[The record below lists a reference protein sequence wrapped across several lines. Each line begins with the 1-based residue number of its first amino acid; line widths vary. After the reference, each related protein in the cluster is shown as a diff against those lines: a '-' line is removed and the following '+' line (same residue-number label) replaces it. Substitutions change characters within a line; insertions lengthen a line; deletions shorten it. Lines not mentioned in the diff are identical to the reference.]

1 MKRKVLQ
8 FSMFVILLAT
18 VSCSKSDGYSLGAF
32 RISIAT
38 VNKISDN
45 SYSLTLDNGKVLY
58 PSASDVRYI
67 PKDNQRVFV
76 NYTILSDQYAEYDH
90 LVKVND
96 IWNILTKGVID
107 LTTSNADSIGND
119 PVKINNIWVA
129 NDFMNVG
136 FMFNYSGVRPH
147 AINLVNNTTK
157 TDADGNEFVE
167 LEFRHN
173 SYNSQSQYL
182 FEGLACFNLK
192 PFRRSD
198 VDSVNIEVVVK
209 EYDGN
214 TVKENRYKEVYR
226 YNGATVNSIIYETPV
241 LVASEND
248 YY

>member
-1 MKRKVLQ
+1 M
-8 FSMFVILLAT
+8 
-18 VSCSKSDGYSLGAF
+18 
-32 RISIAT
+32 
-38 VNKISDN
+38 
-45 SYSLTLDNGKVLY
+45 
-58 PSASDVRYI
+58 
-67 PKDNQRVFV
+67 
-76 NYTILSDQYAEYDH
+76 SDQYAEYDH

-107 LTTSNADSIGND
+107 LKTSNADSIGND
-119 PVKINNIWVA
+119 PVMINNIWVA